1 MPTVSV
7 IMPAFRA
14 SKTIREAVDSV
25 LSQRYKDFELL
36 VVDDGCPERSGNIA
50 LRARDSRVRLIRQSN
65 RGLAGARNTG
75 IAAADGRY
83 IALLD
88 SDDRWMQGKLEQHV
102 ALLERAPKVG
112 VSYSAS
118 SLIGS
123 DGRALALTQRPRLRQ
138 ISPAHVFCRNPIGN
152 GSAAVLRR
160 EVFDQIAFHRPG
172 ENRPEF
178 FDEHFRQSEDIECW
192 TRIALTTDWE
202 FRGIAERLTEY
213 RVAEGGLS
221 ADVIKQFDSWEQM
234 VERVR
239 GIDSAFAARY
249 ERIARA
255 YQLRYLARRLV
266 AQRDGGFASQL
277 MAQALRCHPA
287 MVVAEPSKTF
297 TTLGACLALKVLR
310 DSWYSALERSITGLK
325 GVTS

>member
-25 LSQRYKDFELL
+25 LAQRFQDFELL
-36 VVDDGCPERSGNIA
+36 VVEDGCPERSGEIA
-50 LRARDSRVRLIRQSN
+50 LQAQDPRVRLIRQAN

-88 SDDRWMQGKLEQHV
+88 SDDRWMANKLERHV
-102 ALLERAPKVG
+102 ALLDREPQVG

-118 SLIGS
+118 ALIGS
-123 DGRALALTQRPRLRQ
+123 DGRPLGLAQRPRLKRVT
-138 ISPAHVFCRNPIGN
+138 PARVFCRNPVGN
-152 GSAAVLRR
+152 GSAAVIRR
-160 EVFDQIAFHRPG
+160 EVFDQIAFHRP
-172 ENRPEF
+172 EQNRPEF
-178 FDEHFRQSEDIECW
+178 FDETFRQSEDIECW
-192 TRIALTTDWE
+192 VRIALTTPWE
-202 FRGIAERLTEY
+202 FRGIGEQLTAYRIAES
-213 RVAEGGLS
+213 GLS
-221 ADVIKQFDSWEQM
+221 ADVIKQFDSWQQM
-234 VERVR
+234 VEHARR
-239 GIDSAFAARY
+239 IDPVFTARY
-249 ERIARA
+249 ESVARA

-287 MVVAEPSKTF
+287 MIAAEPVKTT
-297 TTLGACLALKVLR
+297 TTLAACLALKVLR
-310 DSWYSALERSITGLK
+310 DSWYVALERLVTGSR
-325 GVTS
+325 GATS